1 MRVLYV
7 QYTNP
12 GAYPPLVRG
21 ASLLAESGAEVLM
34 LGTRVRD
41 TDALNMRP
49 TRGIEVRLA
58 DQPPEGW
65 RLKTHYGRYAA
76 WVAKEA
82 AAWKPDWIY
91 ASDLLSAP
99 IALALSTLT
108 RARILYHEHDAPSD
122 ERPSWIIKRYLG
134 TRRRLVRDADLV
146 VTPNAD
152 RSARLAALGGGREV
166 LTVWNCP
173 RRPARRPPKELMAQA
188 GDVLRV
194 VYRGS
199 VNPERLPL
207 AAIEAVARAD
217 MPATLDVVGYET
229 TGSRGYLATL
239 ADHAGRMGVG
249 NRVRVLGTISED
261 ELAVICEQC
270 DIGLALMPMASSDEN
285 MRHMAGASNK
295 AFEYLSCGVTP
306 LVSDLPDWRRMFVD
320 EGCALACNPTDVE
333 SIAAA
338 LRWAAGHREVVREMA
353 ARGWERLRLDWN
365 YESQFTP
372 VLDAMFDRPAEG
384 AGAGAPAAVEAECA
398 S

>member
-41 TDALNMRP
+41 TDALDVKPM
-49 TRGIEVRLA
+49 RGIDIRLT
-58 DQPPEGW
+58 DQAPEGW

-76 WVAKEA
+76 WVAREA
-82 AAWKPDWIY
+82 AAWKPNWIY

-99 IALALSTLT
+99 IALALAALT
-108 RARILYHEHDAPSD
+108 GARVVYHEHDAPSAA
-122 ERPSWIIKRYLG
+122 RPNWIIRRYLDA
-134 TRRRLVRDADLV
+134 RRRLINSADLV

-152 RSARLAALGGGREV
+152 RSARLAALAHGREV

-173 RRPARRPPKELMAQA
+173 RRPERRPPMAQRA
-188 GDVLRV
+188 DVLRV

-207 AAIEAVARAD
+207 DAIEAVVRSD
-217 MPATLDVVGYET
+217 IPVTLEVAGYET
-229 TGSRGYLATL
+229 VGSRGYLASIR
-239 ADHAGRMGVG
+239 DHAGRLEAG
-249 NRVRVLGTISED
+249 NRVRILGTISED
-261 ELAVICEQC
+261 ELGVICEQC
-270 DIGLALMPMASSDEN
+270 DIGLALMPTASADEN
-285 MRHMAGASNK
+285 MRTMAGASNK

-320 EGCALACNPTDVE
+320 RGCALSCNPSDAG

-338 LRWAAGHREVVREMA
+338 LQWAAEHRDVVREMA
-353 ARGWERLRLDWN
+353 LRGWERLRADWN
-365 YESQFTP
+365 YESQFAP
-372 VLDAMFDRPAEG
+372 VLAAMWDRPTDGPAVGDQAAAE
-384 AGAGAPAAVEAECA
+384 AACV

>member
-12 GAYPPLVRG
+12 GAYPPLGRG

-41 TDALNMRP
+41 TDALEVRP
-49 TRGIEVRLA
+49 QKGIEVRLT

-65 RLKTHYGRYAA
+65 RLKAHYGRYAA
-76 WVAKEA
+76 WVAREA

-99 IALALSTLT
+99 IALGLAALT
-108 RARILYHEHDAPSD
+108 RARLVYHEHDAPSAD
-122 ERPSWIIKRYLG
+122 RPNWLIKRYLDA
-134 TRRRLVRDADLV
+134 RRRLVRDADLV

-152 RSARLAALGGGREV
+152 RSARVAALAGGREV

-173 RRPARRPPKELMAQA
+173 RRPARRPSMGQA
-188 GDVLRV
+188 NDVLRV

-207 AAIEAVARAD
+207 AAIEAVARAG
-217 MPATLDVVGYET
+217 MPVTLDIAGYET
-229 TGSRGYLATL
+229 VGSRGYLATV
-239 ADHAGRMGVG
+239 ADHAGRLGAG
-249 NRVRVLGTISED
+249 SRVRVLGTISED

-270 DIGLALMPMASSDEN
+270 DIGLALMPIASADEN

-295 AFEYLSCGVTP
+295 VFEYLSCGVTP
-306 LVSDLPDWRRMFVD
+306 LVSELPDWRRMFV
-320 EGCALACNPTDVE
+320 EPGYSLACTPTDAE
-333 SIAAA
+333 SIASAF
-338 LRWAAGHREVVREMA
+338 RWAAGHRDAVREMS

-365 YESQFTP
+365 YEAQFAP
-372 VLDAMFDRPAEG
+372 VLNAMFGRAAEG
-384 AGAGAPAAVEAECA
+384 AAAGHAAAAEAGCA